1 MNHSFD
7 SRGHI
12 PAFTP
17 VPARA
22 RKDGWLP
29 QRQVDFIGVLAETGC
44 VAEAAR
50 AVGMSRESAYRL
62 RERPGAE
69 SFAAAWDAALAS
81 RPPGR
86 LTTATDLL
94 WHRMLYG
101 TLRPVMRDGLYVAAV
116 RAPDSH
122 AVESLY
128 RRVTRLQRSMKRR
141 LRGEKSR

>member
-1 MNHSFD
+1 MSGSFD
-7 SRGHI
+7 SRRAI

-17 VPARA
+17 VPMRA

-81 RPPGR
+81 RGPER
-86 LTTATDLL
+86 VTTATDLL

-101 TLRPVMRDGLYVAAV
+101 TLRPVLRDGLYVAAV
-116 RAPDSH
+116 RSPDGH

-128 RRVTRLQRSMKRR
+128 RRVTRLQRSMARR
-141 LRGEKSR
+141 LGRKKSR

>member
-1 MNHSFD
+1 MGTSFD
-7 SRGHI
+7 SRRHV

-17 VPARA
+17 VPVRA

-69 SFAAAWDAALAS
+69 SFAAAWDAALAP
-81 RPPGR
+81 RPPDR
-86 LTTATDLL
+86 AATATDLL

-101 TLRPVMRDGLYVAAV
+101 TLRPVMRDGLYVASV

-128 RRVTRLQRSMKRR
+128 RRVTRLQQSMARR
-141 LRGEKSR
+141 LGRKKSR